1 MVGDGNTVGVAAE
14 IVEHMFRATEG
25 RLRVDHPVFSEQQAK
40 PGSEGLG
47 LRERSQVSEEVQPAV
62 EEGLPE
68 SGHEL
73 AAKDAT
79 KHVNREEKLRARV
92 YPVGVIE
99 TQPARRDNAM
109 NMGMQ
114 SELLIPGMQHT
125 EETDFRAE
133 VSGIAGD
140 FKQGFLTAA

>member
-40 PGSEGLG
+40 AGSEGLG
-47 LRERSQVSEEVQPAV
+47 LRERSQVSVQVQPAV
-62 EEGLPE
+62 TEGLPE

-79 KHVNREEKLRARV
+79 KHVDREEKLRARFIQCARSRLN
-92 YPVGVIE
+92 PPAGI
-99 TQPARRDNAM
+99 TQW
-109 NMGMQ
+109 
-114 SELLIPGMQHT
+114 T
-125 EETDFRAE
+125 
-133 VSGIAGD
+133 
-140 FKQGFLTAA
+140 

>member
-14 IVEHMFRATEG
+14 IVEHLFRATEG

-47 LRERSQVSEEVQPAV
+47 LRERSQVSVQVQPAV
-62 EEGLPE
+62 TEGLPE

-79 KHVNREEKLRARV
+79 KHVDREEKLRARF
-92 YPVGVIE
+92 YPVRAIE
-99 TQPARRDNAM
+99 AQPASRNNAM
-109 NMGMQ
+109 DMRVQ
-114 SELLIPGMQHT
+114 TELLIPGVQHT

-133 VSGIAGD
+133 VPGIASD
-140 FKQGFLTAA
+140 LEQSFRTAA